1 MELLQAMQAFAR
13 VAELGSFTRAADELA
28 LSRAMVSTHVRR
40 LERRFGVK
48 LLNRTTRKVA
58 VTPAGAD
65 YLGHCRR
72 VFAELAEAQETLRRG
87 REQPTGSLRID
98 VPGSFGRHLLLPAL
112 PEFLARYPGIEVELR
127 FNERIAT
134 SSRSAWTSR
143 CAEARSPTR
152 TSSPGRLPARA
163 GFSARPRPTSREAA
177 GPSPSPISPDTRSSG
192 SITAD
197 TAKPR
202 PWLFPDGV
210 TPPAKLEFG
219 VTINEM
225 EAVMLARRTA
235 PASRRLLDLMA
246 ARALMQGELQ
256 IVLPDCTLPGPM
268 LSVVH
273 TPAAQRPRPGAGFF
287 RISCATSSGRSRAA
301 PVRHRPCRRSR
312 VIAFWPHDGPRSA
325 TAATRPGGPPPGRAT
340 ISR

>member
-127 FNERIAT
+127 FNERVVDLVKERVDLAVRGGKITDPNLVARPVAG
-134 SSRSAWTSR
+134 SRWIF
-143 CAEARSPTR
+143 CASPAYLARSGRPQSVADLTR
-152 TSSPGRLPARA
+152 HSLV
-163 GFSARPRPTSREAA
+163 
-177 GPSPSPISPDTRSSG
+177 G
-192 SITAD
+192 SIAAD
-197 TAKPR
+197 TAQPR

-210 TPPAKLEFG
+210 RAPEELKFG
-219 VTINEM
+219 VMINEM
-225 EAVMLARRTA
+225 EAVMLAAANGAGIAQT
-235 PASRRLLDLMA
+235 LDLMA

-256 IVLPDCTLPGPM
+256 IVLPDCTLPGPE

-273 TPAAQRPRPGAGFF
+273 TPAAQRLARVRVFSDFLRGLI
-287 RISCATSSGRSRAA
+287 REVSRRA
-301 PVRHRPCRRSR
+301 
-312 VIAFWPHDGPRSA
+312 RSA
-325 TAATRPGGPPPGRAT
+325 TGLAADPA
-340 ISR
+340 